1 MWTYQIFWDRSA
13 RFRVFTFV
21 RLFWCKTL
29 PEHFCCYLKICH
41 FLLELLRAAW
51 LHWDHVCHFWLKINL
66 FCFFLQKR
74 LHHLDSVACEIISSI
89 KALSEPLWFPW
100 HVYSFTTWVSMGLGC
115 LFRVS
120 IQQSKDI
127 CSEGRHLEFWVEEKY
142 FIGENMMWWDHV
154 FNYGP

>member
-1 MWTYQIFWDRSA
+1 MWTHQIFWDPSA

-29 PEHFCCYLKICH
+29 PEYFCCYLKICH

-66 FCFFLQKR
+66 FRSFLQKR
-74 LHHLDSVACEIISSI
+74 LHHLDSVACETISSI
-89 KALSEPLWFPW
+89 KTLSEPLWFPW
-100 HVYSFTTWVSMGLGC
+100 HVYSFTSWVGMGLGC